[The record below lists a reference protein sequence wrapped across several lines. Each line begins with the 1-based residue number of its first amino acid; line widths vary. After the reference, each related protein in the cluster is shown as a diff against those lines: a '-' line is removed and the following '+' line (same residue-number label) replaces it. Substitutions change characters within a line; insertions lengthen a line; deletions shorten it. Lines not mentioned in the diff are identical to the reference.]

1 MDFLF
6 DFQRN
11 LKKKTREDAAKLLTR
26 YRMNVCWLVC
36 FVLVVVAV
44 FLFVDLLRFTITSNQ
59 LPFILN
65 YKLNPKLCVYVYK
78 TETCVFLIFFL
89 FLQL

>member
-11 LKKKTREDAAKLLTR
+11 LKKNTGGRGQTTDTIQDERLL
-26 YRMNVCWLVC
+26 VGLFCSSSSC
-36 FVLVVVAV
+36 C

-65 YKLNPKLCVYVYK
+65 YKLKPKLCVYVCK
-78 TETCVFLIFFL
+78 TETCVFLIFFVSSAL
-89 FLQL
+89 N